1 MARSN
6 KKSSSVKQASSNR
19 DISQRISSE
28 HHQQSI
34 SKLFSS
40 QQKSS
45 SPFQPPT
52 TPTNKRKR
60 LENYH
65 HEYQHSSPGN
75 PVSTASMYNFASRP
89 AAHGVIDL
97 TSPNGSPR
105 KQQRRISVGAKVEN
119 APSPHGPKRLAVK
132 NFRTTAKSDSSQF
145 VDKTTKQLDEALTS
159 IFSDRRPALSNEELY
174 KGCENL
180 CRLGRA
186 PELARILKDRCKEH
200 VSATLKDPLLE
211 GAHGKNITVLRAV
224 LTAWSKWMKQVV
236 CTQAP
241 SPHILHG

>member
-6 KKSSSVKQASSNR
+6 KKSSNIKQGNVNVDTSR
-19 DISQRISSE
+19 RTSSE
-28 HHQQSI
+28 HNQQSI
-34 SKLFSS
+34 SQLFSS

-45 SPFQPPT
+45 SPFQPPA

-60 LENYH
+60 SENYH
-65 HEYQHSSPGN
+65 LEHQHTFLGN

-89 AAHGVIDL
+89 ATHGVIDL

-145 VDKTTKQLDEALTS
+145 VDKTTKQLDEALSS
-159 IFSDRRPALSNEELY
+159 IFAVKRPVLSNEELY

-186 PELARILKDRCKEH
+186 PELARMLKDRCKEH
-200 VSATLKDPLLE
+200 VSFKLKAPLME
-211 GAHGKNITVLRAV
+211 SADGKNTAVLRAV
-224 LTAWSKWMKQVV
+224 LTAWAKWMKQVV
-236 CTQAP
+236 CT
-241 SPHILHG
+241 